1 MRNAEQILNDLEGR
15 ISYLERQASLH
26 SRVAS
31 LTSDQENLVNE
42 LELYIVND
50 SKLYDMAQAII
61 NNQARHMFRGRWTE
75 AGSIKGFVHLV
86 NAGIKSYRREV
97 GAPIPSRIPKAV
109 KEEVARNLYTYYED
123 EINEEV
129 ENMA

>member
-15 ISYLERQASLH
+15 ISYLERQASLQ

-75 AGSIKGFVHLV
+75 AGSIKGFVNLV
-86 NAGIKSYRREV
+86 NAGIKSYRV
-97 GAPIPSRIPKAV
+97 AVYAPIPSRIPKAV